1 MTTDNRETPSRAFA
15 VKRSTCVR
23 KYGVNGEL
31 SRDCVR
37 FRQPSALAVDGVQEY
52 LALLGTVIL
61 LTPEKWRLQREG
73 RQSQRQGVEK
83 KSDWLF
89 DKPRST
95 YLLRVA
101 V

>member
-1 MTTDNRETPSRAFA
+1 VTTDNRETPSRAFA